1 MKQIDNIKK
10 KIKWEEYYNP
20 EFDWRDW
27 GFYSN
32 NILSED
38 FIREFKDKVDWS
50 AICRYQKLSENFIRE
65 FKDKVHWG
73 VVSIYQN
80 NLSDEFKTE
89 FANKLNFVVSNDVAL
104 VFPDDTT
111 KNRIQLNRQI
121 FDKQLLDNP
130 HFLDLSFKMTNQFFE
145 LKSITQNL
153 NKQLIEYTQLTEH
166 LIGRIEYLEQRN
178 IQLQESLTNLRMWG
192 C

>member
-10 KIKWEEYYNP
+10 KIKLEEYYNP

-38 FIREFKDKVDWS
+38 FIREFNDKVDWS
-50 AICRYQKLSENFIRE
+50 AICRYQKLSEGFIRE

-80 NLSDEFKTE
+80 NLSLEE
-89 FANKLNFVVSNDVAL
+89 YII
-104 VFPDDTT
+104 
-111 KNRIQLNRQI
+111 KNY
-121 FDKQLLDNP
+121 
-130 HFLDLSFKMTNQFFE
+130 E
-145 LKSITQNL
+145 LK
-153 NKQLIEYTQLTEH
+153 
-166 LIGRIEYLEQRN
+166 
-178 IQLQESLTNLRMWG
+178 
-192 C
+192 